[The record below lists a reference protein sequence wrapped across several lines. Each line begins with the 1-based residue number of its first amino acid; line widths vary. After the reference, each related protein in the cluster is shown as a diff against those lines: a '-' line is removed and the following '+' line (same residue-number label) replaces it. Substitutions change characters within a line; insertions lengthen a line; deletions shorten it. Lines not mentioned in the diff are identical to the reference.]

1 MNSRKNNRLEFYD
14 YSQNGAYFVTICAKD
29 KQKYFGIIN
38 NVP

>member
-29 KQKYFGIIN
+29 KKYFGIIN